1 MMMSQ
6 MMTIDTDKLDANA
19 RDAAGLLSAMAN
31 ENRLQVLCLLAE
43 GERSVG
49 EINALLDLSQSAL
62 SQHLAVLREEGL
74 VLTRREAQ
82 TIVYALADGP
92 AAAVMHTLH
101 GIYCG
106 RPAARGKAG
115 KP

>member
-1 MMMSQ
+1 M
-6 MMTIDTDKLDANA
+6 
-19 RDAAGLLSAMAN
+19 
-31 ENRLQVLCLLAE
+31 
-43 GERSVG
+43 
-49 EINALLDLSQSAL
+49 
-62 SQHLAVLREEGL
+62 LREEGL